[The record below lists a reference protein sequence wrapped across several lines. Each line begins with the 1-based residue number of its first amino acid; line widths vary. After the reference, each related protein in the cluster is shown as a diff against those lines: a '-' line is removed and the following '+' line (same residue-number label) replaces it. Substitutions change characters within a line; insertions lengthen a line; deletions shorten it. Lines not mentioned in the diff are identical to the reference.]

1 MINRYISQ
9 FEMDELLRQGVEH
22 FNKRLFYEAHEF
34 WEEIWH
40 TRNGSEKAFFQG
52 LILLAGAGV
61 HYQKQ
66 RNEPAQRLLKLA
78 QIRFNESQDIIP
90 NYFDPQ
96 LIREVHRHLTNV
108 GINGIPELVIINK
121 TD

>member
-9 FEMDELLRQGVEH
+9 FKMDKLLRKGVEH
-22 FNKRLFYEAHEF
+22 FNERLFYEAHEF

-40 TRNGSEKAFFQG
+40 ARNGSEKVFFQG

-66 RNEPAQRLLKLA
+66 RSEPAKRLLKLA
-78 QIRFNESQDIIP
+78 QIRFNESQDIIS

-96 LIREVHRHLTNV
+96 LVREVHKHLTNS